1 LAGYVVGLLLSAA
14 HAHFQWTAG
23 KLGWETATPLDRR
36 MIPAKYGQGAVL
48 PGTLSQAE
56 TCRTRPLVQGK
67 TIAMG
72 TEQCHFVTK

>member
-48 PGTLSQAE
+48 PGTL
-56 TCRTRPLVQGK
+56 
-67 TIAMG
+67 
-72 TEQCHFVTK
+72 